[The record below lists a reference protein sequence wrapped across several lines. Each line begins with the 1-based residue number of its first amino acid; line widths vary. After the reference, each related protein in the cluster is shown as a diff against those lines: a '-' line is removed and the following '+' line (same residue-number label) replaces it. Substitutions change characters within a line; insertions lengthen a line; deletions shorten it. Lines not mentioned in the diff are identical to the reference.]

1 MSRLS
6 CETWDFVKRSSAR
19 SCLKKYESPGNQP
32 RLGTDTGRRLR
43 NMLSITLLAPM
54 SSTLLSCR
62 VTTEGEG
69 LEPWWLI
76 KPLERFAD
84 GGQYPLATPS
94 KRCLRK

>member
-32 RLGTDTGRRLR
+32 RLGTDIGTDTGRRLR
-43 NMLSITLLAPM
+43 NILSITLLAPM

-69 LEPWWLI
+69 LEP
-76 KPLERFAD
+76 
-84 GGQYPLATPS
+84 
-94 KRCLRK
+94 